1 MEDES
6 RVTAAG
12 PRGLAGPDDESSV
25 SPTAVA
31 TAAEDQGGLMQQDQ
45 KHEQQD
51 DGVAA
56 GQSGLSPTDTTTAA
70 AAAASET
77 TNTTTTTSP
86 TGDESSHSSGTTP
99 TPTAIPTPTTSGHD
113 TSSQKSPPLPADV
126 STSPRGGSTAGFVA
140 PSDYL
145 RPLAVPRERDDHHRS
160 EHRTEGESVVR
171 RPMHPLDTEQK
182 EGLVSWIS
190 LLSWS
195 GSILSVLKGNDLLTT

>member
-70 AAAASET
+70 AAASET
-77 TNTTTTTSP
+77 TNTTTTTSA

-190 LLSWS
+190 LLSRS